1 MSILSIVEK
10 GNPVLD
16 NPSEPVPVEDILSD
30 GVQKLIKDMQ
40 ETLDA
45 ISDGVGLAAPQVN
58 VPLQIFIVSKRV
70 LNKNIVKSADDLVC
84 INPKIVKFSKTK
96 KWLDGE
102 GCLSVRW
109 YYGKVLRS
117 TNVTLEYYDEKGQKQ
132 TRGAGGL
139 LAHIFQH
146 ECDHLMGELFIDKA
160 KDIEYIEP
168 EEVNVNNIKD
178 INHE

>member
-1 MSILSIVEK
+1 
-10 GNPVLD
+10 
-16 NPSEPVPVEDILSD
+16 
-30 GVQKLIKDMQ
+30 MQ
-40 ETLDA
+40 ETLAA

-58 VPLQIFIVSKRV
+58 VPLQIFIVSKRILKGKDKE
-70 LNKNIVKSADDLVC
+70 LNKDIVC

-109 YYGKVLRS
+109 FYGRVLRS
-117 TNVTLEYYDEKGQKQ
+117 TNVSMEYFDEFGQKQ

-146 ECDHLMGELFIDKA
+146 ECDHLQGELFIDKA
-160 KDIEYIEP
+160 VDIEYIEP
-168 EEVNVNNIKD
+168 ED
-178 INHE
+178 HA

>member
-16 NPSEPVPVEDILSD
+16 NPSDFVPIEEIMSSS
-30 GVQKLIKDMQ
+30 VQNLINDMKD
-40 ETLDA
+40 TLDG

-58 VPLQIFIVSKRV
+58 IPLQIFIVSKRV
-70 LNKNIVKSADDLVC
+70 LNKNITTPVDDLVC
-84 INPKIVKFSKTK
+84 INPKIIKFSKTK

-146 ECDHLMGELFIDKA
+146 ECDHLIGELFIDKA

-168 EEVNVNNIKD
+168 EE
-178 INHE
+178 INKNYI

>member
-16 NPSEPVPVEDILSD
+16 NPSEIVPIEEIKSSSI
-30 GVQKLIKDMQ
+30 QKLINDMK

-58 VPLQIFIVSKRV
+58 VPLQIFIVSKKV
-70 LNKNIVKSADDLVC
+70 LAKNIVQSVDDLVC
-84 INPKIVKFSKTK
+84 INPRIIKFSKTK
-96 KWLDGE
+96 KWLEGE

-109 YYGKVLRS
+109 FYGKVLRS
-117 TNVTLEYYDEKGQKQ
+117 TNVTLEYYDENGIKQ

-146 ECDHLMGELFIDKA
+146 ECDHLHGELFIDKA

-168 EEVNVNNIKD
+168 EEINVKD
-178 INHE
+178 IEN

>member
-1 MSILSIVEK
+1 
-10 GNPVLD
+10 
-16 NPSEPVPVEDILSD
+16 
-30 GVQKLIKDMQ
+30 
-40 ETLDA
+40 
-45 ISDGVGLAAPQVN
+45 
-58 VPLQIFIVSKRV
+58 
-70 LNKNIVKSADDLVC
+70 LVC
-84 INPKIVKFSKTK
+84 INPKIIKFSKTK

-132 TRGAGGL
+132 IRGAGGL

-168 EEVNVNNIKD
+168 EEINLNDIKD
-178 INHE
+178 IKHE

>member
-10 GNPVLD
+10 GNPVL
-16 NPSEPVPVEDILSD
+16 NKPSEPVPVGDILSD
-30 GVQKLIKDMQ
+30 DVQKLINNMK
-40 ETLDA
+40 ETLSG

-70 LNKNIVKSADDLVC
+70 LAKNIVQSLDDLVC

-109 YYGKVLRS
+109 YYGKVFRS

-146 ECDHLMGELFIDKA
+146 ECDHLRGELFIDKA
-160 KDIEYIEP
+160 KDIEYIEI
-168 EEVNVNNIKD
+168 EEINVSGVKN
-178 INHE
+178 E